1 MQITSKEIKIKTK
14 LKFFLKIN
22 YLPIIY
28 IMFVVYLHFY
38 SLSIFKFN
46 EMLWLILFISND
58 HLTLCDN
65 QI

>member
-14 LKFFLKIN
+14 LKFFFENKLFT
-22 YLPIIY
+22 YY